1 MARLR
6 RRRRI
11 STTKRVRQGVLGRFS
26 QHLAHRAREHLRAK
40 PMPRAL
46 AGIAAAGLTRGL
58 LYQLAHRPDDEQ
70 DPAAGT
76 TGVCELKVVVPNT
89 VIADVTTCS

>member
-11 STTKRVRQGVLGRFS
+11 STTKRVRQGVRGRFS
-26 QHLAHRAREHLRAK
+26 QHLAHRAREYLRAK

-46 AGIAAAGLTRGL
+46 AGIKAAGLTRGL

-70 DPAAGT
+70 DPAALST
-76 TGVCELKVVVPNT
+76 ASRK
-89 VIADVTTCS
+89 SSS